1 MLLLWL
7 FACIRRVTWL
17 NIGMATS
24 FFLLDDVLNCN
35 INRKPQTDTDLQ
47 QKY

>member
-1 MLLLWL
+1 MLLLCL

-24 FFLLDDVLNCN
+24 FFLLDDVLNCTY
-35 INRKPQTDTDLQ
+35 KPKTSD
-47 QKY
+47 